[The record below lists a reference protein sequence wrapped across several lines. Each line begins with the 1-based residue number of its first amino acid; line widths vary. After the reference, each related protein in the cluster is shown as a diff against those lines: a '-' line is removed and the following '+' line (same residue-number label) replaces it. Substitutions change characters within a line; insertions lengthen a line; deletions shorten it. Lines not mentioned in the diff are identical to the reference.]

1 MSGSTIAIRRP
12 APRSAPAHVAR
23 ATMSSAASATPS
35 RFEASAAVDD
45 LLLRHPPRGALQER
59 TIDQRG
65 EQQRGDQPRPEAERL
80 RIEETEQRQRGA
92 TVKQREQRPPLA
104 ALDRPPPQRSAQRG
118 EPPFGLG
125 PPFGVHPHHTRGVC
139 IDPLLQRGDL
149 LLSVHR
155 GYSSTQLEKRP

>member
-1 MSGSTIAIRRP
+1 MSGATLPTRRP

-23 ATMSSAASATPS
+23 ATTNSAASATPS

-45 LLLRHPPRGALQER
+45 FLLRHAPGGALQER
-59 TIDQRG
+59 TIDQRC
-65 EQQRGDQPRPEAERL
+65 EQERGDQPGPEAERL
-80 RIEETEQRQRGA
+80 RIEETEQRHRGE
-92 TVKQREQRPPLA
+92 TVEQREQRQPLA
-104 ALDRPPPQRSAQRG
+104 ALDRPPAQRSAQRG

-125 PPFGVHPHHTRGVC
+125 PPFGVHPHHTLGVC